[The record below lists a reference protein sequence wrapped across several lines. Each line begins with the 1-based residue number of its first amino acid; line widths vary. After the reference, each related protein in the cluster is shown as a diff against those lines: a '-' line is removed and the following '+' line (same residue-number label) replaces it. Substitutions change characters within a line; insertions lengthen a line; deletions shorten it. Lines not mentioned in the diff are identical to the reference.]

1 MKLSEK
7 AQEYADWLASRGSF
21 EHSDTLVGK
30 HRTFG
35 EDGGPCGE
43 NMVYSEGREGAA
55 NMSGKDFHIRG
66 LNPVGPSN
74 FLVKS
79 KFRCHIITLALLRI

>member
-1 MKLSEK
+1 MYLPPGSKGTPPPGSK
-7 AQEYADWLASRGSF
+7 RPQGSF

-74 FLVKS
+74 F
-79 KFRCHIITLALLRI
+79 